1 MSYNPA
7 SAIFARTNSSTD
19 VTPTSTEKIINID
32 KSIIDGSQFD
42 GTNLSANSNN
52 MIVQCDVRFNYS
64 NNFAPYAEASWK
76 GGAVEDKAR
85 QVPPGQTGGLH
96 SRDEFWG
103 YGSSIRPVAQGNSYG
118 SLTIYA
124 NNCLVIGV
132 VI

>member
-19 VTPTSTEKIINID
+19 VTPALTEKIINID

-64 NNFAPYAEASWK
+64 NTFAPYAEASWK

-96 SRDEFWG
+96 ARDEFWG